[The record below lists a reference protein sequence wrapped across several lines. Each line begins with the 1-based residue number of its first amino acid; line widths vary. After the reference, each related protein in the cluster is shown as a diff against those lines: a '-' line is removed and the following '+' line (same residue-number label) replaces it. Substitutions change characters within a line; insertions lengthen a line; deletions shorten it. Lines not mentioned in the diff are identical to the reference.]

1 MNPGVHTRVEQ
12 ACQRLL
18 AADQPVTFDEV
29 ARRAGIGRATLY
41 RRPELRAVI
50 DEHRQTRRDA
60 LTLTDIATQV
70 DQLRATL
77 QALADKVRR
86 HDEQLGRLQRG
97 DSPSR

>member
-1 MNPGVHTRVEQ
+1 MNPNVLTRVEH
-12 ACQRLL
+12 ACQDLL

-29 ARRAGIGRATLY
+29 ARRARIGRATLY
-41 RRPELRAVI
+41 RQPELRAAVE
-50 DEHRQTRRDA
+50 EHRQTRRDA

-86 HDEQLGRLQRG
+86 HDEQLRRLQRS